1 MSYITNGDNGKDL
14 LVLAHG
20 AGAPMDSD
28 FMNWI
33 AHGVSEN
40 GIQVV
45 RFEFPYMQ
53 ERRLTGKKRPPDR
66 QPVLMECWEKVIA
79 DCGGSQ
85 RIVIGGKSMGGRM
98 ASLIAARQQVRG
110 LVCLGYPFHPQGKPE
125 KLRTEHLAN
134 IVSPSLIVQGERD
147 VFGNRQEVESY
158 QLPENIQVN
167 WVPDG
172 DHDLKPRMKSGF
184 THEENIAKAV
194 VALVAFIHGLG

>member
-1 MSYITNGDNGKDL
+1 M
-14 LVLAHG
+14 LAHG

-28 FMNWI
+28 FMNRI
-33 AHGVSEN
+33 AQGVSES

-66 QPVLMECWEKVIA
+66 QPVLIDCWEKVIA
-79 DCGGSQ
+79 DCCDSQ

-98 ASLIAARQQVRG
+98 ASLVAAQQQVRG

-134 IVSPSLIVQGERD
+134 IASPSLIIQGERD
-147 VFGNRQEVESY
+147 ALGNRQEVESY
-158 QLPENIQVN
+158 QLPENIQIN
-167 WVPDG
+167 WMPDG
-172 DHDLKPRMKSGF
+172 DHDLKPRVKSGF
-184 THEENIAKAV
+184 THQENIAKAV
-194 VALVAFIHGLG
+194 TALVQFVRGLE